1 MPNVNGRSRSN
12 AISFGQSSPVQ
23 STCTPP
29 SSAPPQQ
36 KSLQERQAV
45 FQRQLKTETG
55 VSLHSPQVSSA
66 VDQMIDQALPQ
77 DIVHQAGT
85 LAKTGVSLASGNEVD
100 DDWVVLEDTKWVDQI
115 TDKDTDDGVL
125 VSTALDDTVHELTE
139 QTQTVHDRLRLSQLK
154 EQQDQPK
161 TKQSSQMD
169 LERVG
174 ANYQKT
180 SKEFARLEPGEPPPA
195 A

>member
-23 STCTPP
+23 STRTPP

-66 VDQMIDQALPQ
+66 VDQMIDQAQPE
-77 DIVHQAGT
+77 DIAHQAGT

-139 QTQTVHDRLRLSQLK
+139 QTQAIHDRLRLSQLK
-154 EQQDQPK
+154 EQQISP
-161 TKQSSQMD
+161 KQSNPHRWI
-169 LERVG
+169 LNAWVPTTKRL
-174 ANYQKT
+174 QKNLRA
-180 SKEFARLEPGEPPPA
+180 SNPVSSPPA